1 MKDKLKKYIFQPL
14 YTGVSRLPLLGSWVR
29 QWKVNRNFAVERQ
42 VLTGQHQGSCAHP
55 SILFFTVY
63 KAASSFIG
71 GFLRKIVQEAGM
83 TPVDLD
89 GYFFEIGKGRQW
101 EGSGRIMEHVSYQ
114 PFGYF
119 YGPFRSFNRG
129 IANLDDYKILLVL
142 RDPRDIIVSSYYSM
156 YSHVFP
162 QSLEKKEME
171 HRRERRKKKLDQ
183 TVDEYVI
190 NKMNSTTRLTDYY
203 YEYHKE
209 LMSRKNVLFLKYEDM
224 VTDFDAWL
232 NRLLAFLDLGTSQQL
247 IDEIKAGASFN
258 VSKEDI
264 YKHKRQVKPGEHKRK
279 LQPETVDFLNSRVK
293 EVLDLFGYTED
304 SRK

>member
-1 MKDKLKKYIFQPL
+1 MKDKLKKYFFQPL
-14 YTGVSRLPLLGSWVR
+14 YRCVSRLPLLGSWVGR
-29 QWKVNRNFAVERQ
+29 WRVNRDFAVERL
-42 VLTGQHQGSCAHP
+42 VLAGKHRSSCGER

-71 GFLRKIVQEAGM
+71 GFLRKIVGEAGM

-89 GYFFEIGKGRQW
+89 GYFFETGRGRDW
-101 EGSGRIMEHVSYQ
+101 ESSGRLMEHVSYR
-114 PFGYF
+114 PCGYF

-162 QSLEKKEME
+162 RFLEKKEME
-171 HRRERRKKKLDQ
+171 HRRERRRKKLDQ
-183 TVDEYVI
+183 TVDEYII

-224 VTDFDAWL
+224 VVDFDAWL
-232 NRLLAFLDLGTSQQL
+232 NCLLAFLDLGTNPQL
-247 IDEIKAGASFN
+247 IDEIKAGASFK

-279 LQPETVDFLNSRVK
+279 LQPGTVDFLNSRLK
-293 EVLDLFGYTED
+293 EVLDLFGYPV
-304 SRK
+304 